1 MKKKQFT
8 ITGISIWRIFA
19 YFVIYSFIGYIIET
33 LYAFVLYGVIES
45 RQSFLYG
52 PFCSIYGLG
61 AVVMICTLQY
71 FGKDIH
77 TLFLGGFLS
86 GSITEYIVSFIG
98 EKLLNT
104 KWWDYSDKFL
114 NINGRICLIYSIFWG
129 LLGLYLI
136 KVVNPLIDKLISW
149 IKTKCGVVKLR
160 SVATILTV
168 ALIIDCIVSG
178 IAIDFFLTRVAVEND
193 LDISHKEQ
201 RIEKYNQVYVEN
213 TNLSKFIYKYWGNN
227 KMIKTYPNLTI
238 RLANGEL
245 KRIKEFYPDIEPYY
259 FLINN
264 NKD

>member
-1 MKKKQFT
+1 MKKKKFT

-86 GSITEYIVSFIG
+86 GSVTEYIVSFVG

-136 KVVNPLIDKLISW
+136 KVVNPLIDKLINF

-160 SVATILTV
+160 SVATISTV
-168 ALIIDCIVSG
+168 VLIIDCIVSG
-178 IAIDFFLTRVAVEND
+178 LAIDFFLTRVAVEND
-193 LDISHKEQ
+193 LEVSYKEQ
-201 RIEKYNQVYVEN
+201 RLEKYNQVYIEN

-238 RLANGEL
+238 KLANGEL
-245 KRIKEFYPDIEPYY
+245 KRISEYYPDIPPYY
-259 FLINN
+259 LKI
-264 NKD
+264 KK

>member
-1 MKKKQFT
+1 MKKKKLT

-86 GSITEYIVSFIG
+86 GSITEYVVSFVG

-136 KVVNPLIDKLISW
+136 KVVNPLIDKLINW
-149 IKTKCGVVKLR
+149 IKTKCGIIKLR

-168 ALIIDCIVSG
+168 GLIIDCIISG
-178 IAIDFFLTRVAVEND
+178 VAIDFFLTRVAVEND
-193 LDISHKEQ
+193 LDVSFKEQ
-201 RIEKYNQVYVEN
+201 RLEKYNDVYIEN
-213 TNLSKFIYKYWGNN
+213 AHLSEFIYENWGNN

-238 RLANGEL
+238 KLANGEL
-245 KRIKEFYPDIEPYY
+245 KRVSDYYPEIPPYY
-259 FLINN
+259 LKI
-264 NKD
+264 KK

>member
-1 MKKKQFT
+1 MKKKKLT

-33 LYAFVLYGVIES
+33 LYAFVLYGVI
-45 RQSFLYG
+45 
-52 PFCSIYGLG
+52 
-61 AVVMICTLQY
+61 CTLQY

-86 GSITEYIVSFIG
+86 GSITEYVVSFVG

-136 KVVNPLIDKLISW
+136 KVVNPLIDKLINW
-149 IKTKCGVVKLR
+149 IKTKCGIIKLR

-168 ALIIDCIVSG
+168 GLIIDCIISG
-178 IAIDFFLTRVAVEND
+178 VAIDFFLTRVAVEND
-193 LDISHKEQ
+193 LDVSFKEQ
-201 RIEKYNQVYVEN
+201 RLEKYNDVYIEN
-213 TNLSKFIYKYWGNN
+213 AHLSEFIYENWGNN

-238 RLANGEL
+238 RLVSDY
-245 KRIKEFYPDIEPYY
+245 YPEIPPYY
-259 FLINN
+259 LKI
-264 NKD
+264 KK

>member
-1 MKKKQFT
+1 MKKKKFT

-86 GSITEYIVSFIG
+86 GSVTEYIVSFVG

-136 KVVNPLIDKLISW
+136 KVVNPLIDKLINF

-160 SVATILTV
+160 SVATISTV
-168 ALIIDCIVSG
+168 VLIIDCIVSG
-178 IAIDFFLTRVAVEND
+178 LAIDFFLTRVAVEND
-193 LDISHKEQ
+193 LEVSYKQQ
-201 RIEKYNQVYVEN
+201 RLEKYNQVYIEN

-238 RLANGEL
+238 KLANGEL
-245 KRIKEFYPDIEPYY
+245 KRISEYYPDIPPYY
-259 FLINN
+259 LKI
-264 NKD
+264 KK

>member
-71 FGKDIH
+71 FGKDVH

-86 GSITEYIVSFIG
+86 GSVTEYVVSFIG

-136 KVVNPLIDKLISW
+136 KVVNPLIDKLINW
-149 IKTKCGVVKLR
+149 IKTKFGVIKLR

-168 ALIIDCIVSG
+168 ALIIDCIISG
-178 IAIDFFLTRVAVEND
+178 VAIDFFLTRVAVEND
-193 LDISHKEQ
+193 LNVSNKEK
-201 RIEKYNQVYVEN
+201 RLEKYNDIYIEN
-213 TNLSKFIYKYWGNN
+213 TNLSKFIYKNWGNN

-238 RLANGEL
+238 KLANGEL
-245 KRIKEFYPDIEPYY
+245 KRISEYYPDIPPYY
-259 FLINN
+259 LKI
-264 NKD
+264 KK

>member
-1 MKKKQFT
+1 
-8 ITGISIWRIFA
+8 
-19 YFVIYSFIGYIIET
+19 
-33 LYAFVLYGVIES
+33 
-45 RQSFLYG
+45 
-52 PFCSIYGLG
+52 
-61 AVVMICTLQY
+61 MICTLQY

-86 GSITEYIVSFIG
+86 GSVTEYIVSFVG

-136 KVVNPLIDKLISW
+136 KVVNPLIDKLINF

-160 SVATILTV
+160 SVATISTV
-168 ALIIDCIVSG
+168 VLIIDCIVSG
-178 IAIDFFLTRVAVEND
+178 LAIDFFLTRVAVEND
-193 LDISHKEQ
+193 LEVSYKQQ
-201 RIEKYNQVYVEN
+201 RLEKYNQVYIEN

-238 RLANGEL
+238 KLANGEL
-245 KRIKEFYPDIEPYY
+245 KRISEYYPDIPPYY
-259 FLINN
+259 LKI
-264 NKD
+264 KK

>member
-1 MKKKQFT
+1 MKKKQLT

-86 GSITEYIVSFIG
+86 GSITEYVVSFIG

-136 KVVNPLIDKLISW
+136 KVVNPLIDKLINW
-149 IKTKCGVVKLR
+149 IKTKCGVIKLR

-168 ALIIDCIVSG
+168 GLIIDCIVSG
-178 IAIDFFLTRVAVEND
+178 VAIDFFLTRVAVEND
-193 LDISHKEQ
+193 LNVSFKEQ
-201 RIEKYNQVYVEN
+201 RLEKYNDIYIEN
-213 TNLSKFIYKYWGNN
+213 TNLSEFIYKNWGNN

-238 RLANGEL
+238 KLANGEL
-245 KRIKEFYPDIEPYY
+245 KRVSDYYPEIPPYY
-259 FLINN
+259 LKI
-264 NKD
+264 KK

>member
-1 MKKKQFT
+1 MEKKQIT
-8 ITGISIWRIFA
+8 IAGISIWRIFA

-86 GSITEYIVSFIG
+86 GSITEYTVSFIG

-136 KVVNPLIDKLISW
+136 KVVNPLVDRLINW
-149 IKTKCGVVKLR
+149 IKTKCGLIKLR
-160 SVATILTV
+160 TIATLLTV
-168 ALIIDCIVSG
+168 ALIIDCIISG
-178 IAIDFFLTRVAVEND
+178 VAIDFFLTRVSIEKD
-193 LDISHKEQ
+193 LEVSNKEE
-201 RIEKYNQVYVEN
+201 RLEKYNRIYRDNAHLAE
-213 TNLSKFIYKYWGNN
+213 FIYNYWGNN

-238 RLANGEL
+238 RIENGEFKQVKDL
-245 KRIKEFYPDIEPYY
+245 YPDIEPYY
-259 FLINN
+259 L
-264 NKD
+264 KLKKQ

>member
-1 MKKKQFT
+1 MKKKKFT

-86 GSITEYIVSFIG
+86 GSVTEYIVSFVG
-98 EKLLNT
+98 ETLLNT

-136 KVVNPLIDKLISW
+136 KVVNPLIDKLINF

-160 SVATILTV
+160 SVATISTV
-168 ALIIDCIVSG
+168 VLIIDCIVSG
-178 IAIDFFLTRVAVEND
+178 LAIDFFLTRVAVEND
-193 LDISHKEQ
+193 LEVSYKEQ
-201 RIEKYNQVYVEN
+201 RLEKYNQVYIEN

-238 RLANGEL
+238 KLANGEL
-245 KRIKEFYPDIEPYY
+245 KRISEYYPDIPPYY
-259 FLINN
+259 LKI
-264 NKD
+264 KK

>member
-52 PFCSIYGLG
+52 PGLG

>member
-1 MKKKQFT
+1 MKKKKLT

-86 GSITEYIVSFIG
+86 GSITEYVVSFVG

-136 KVVNPLIDKLISW
+136 KVVNPLIDKLINW
-149 IKTKCGVVKLR
+149 IKTKCGIIKLR

-168 ALIIDCIVSG
+168 GLIIDCIISG
-178 IAIDFFLTRVAVEND
+178 VAIDFFLTRVAVEND
-193 LDISHKEQ
+193 LDVSFKEQ
-201 RIEKYNQVYVEN
+201 RLEKYNDVYIEN
-213 TNLSKFIYKYWGNN
+213 ANLSEFIYENWGNN

-238 RLANGEL
+238 KLANGEL
-245 KRIKEFYPDIEPYY
+245 KRVSDYYPEIPPYY
-259 FLINN
+259 LKI
-264 NKD
+264 KK

>member
-1 MKKKQFT
+1 MKKKKLT

-86 GSITEYIVSFIG
+86 GSITEYVVSFVG

-104 KWWDYSDKFL
+104 KWWDYTDKFL

-136 KVVNPLIDKLISW
+136 KVVNPLIDKLINW
-149 IKTKCGVVKLR
+149 IKTKCGIIKLR

-168 ALIIDCIVSG
+168 GLIIDCIISG
-178 IAIDFFLTRVAVEND
+178 VAIDFFLTRVAVEND
-193 LDISHKEQ
+193 LDVSFKEQ
-201 RIEKYNQVYVEN
+201 RLEKYNDVYIEN
-213 TNLSKFIYKYWGNN
+213 AHLSEFIYENWGNN

-238 RLANGEL
+238 KLANGEL
-245 KRIKEFYPDIEPYY
+245 KRVSDYYPEIPPYY
-259 FLINN
+259 LKI
-264 NKD
+264 KK

>member
-1 MKKKQFT
+1 MKKKKLT

-52 PFCSIYGLG
+52 PFCSIYGLR

-86 GSITEYIVSFIG
+86 GSITEYVVSFVG

-136 KVVNPLIDKLISW
+136 KVVNPLIDKLINW
-149 IKTKCGVVKLR
+149 IKTKCGIIKLR

-168 ALIIDCIVSG
+168 GLIIDCIISG
-178 IAIDFFLTRVAVEND
+178 VAIDFFLTRVAVEND
-193 LDISHKEQ
+193 LDVSFKEQ
-201 RIEKYNQVYVEN
+201 RLEKYNDVYIEN
-213 TNLSKFIYKYWGNN
+213 AHLSEFIYENWGNN

-238 RLANGEL
+238 KLANGEL
-245 KRIKEFYPDIEPYY
+245 KRVSDYYPEIPPYY
-259 FLINN
+259 LKI
-264 NKD
+264 KK

>member
-86 GSITEYIVSFIG
+86 GSITEYVVSFVG

-136 KVVNPLIDKLISW
+136 KVVNPLIDKLINW
-149 IKTKCGVVKLR
+149 IKTKCGIIKLR

-168 ALIIDCIVSG
+168 GLIIDCIISG
-178 IAIDFFLTRVAVEND
+178 VAIDFFLTRVAVEND
-193 LDISHKEQ
+193 LDVSFKEQ
-201 RIEKYNQVYVEN
+201 RLEKYNDVYIEN
-213 TNLSKFIYKYWGNN
+213 AHLSEFIYENWGNN

-238 RLANGEL
+238 KLANGEL
-245 KRIKEFYPDIEPYY
+245 KRVSDYYPEIPPYY
-259 FLINN
+259 LKI
-264 NKD
+264 KK